1 MHLLIARTGLLHGE
15 AQSGG
20 FDALTVPIEARDHKA
35 YYPGAVPLHILVSG
49 DRSTGRLLGAQIV
62 GSRKAEISKR
72 IDTFAVA
79 LFHQAAVEDLNDLAL
94 SYTPP
99 FSSLGIRS
107 RWPLRIGLCRAR
119 CDTLSPWRKSTAERQ
134 DDGASGEETFRSA

>member
-72 IDTFAVA
+72 IDTFAV
-79 LFHQAAVEDLNDLAL
+79 HQAAVEDLNDLAL

-107 RWPLRIGLCRAR
+107 RWPLRIGLLPRAMR
-119 CDTLSPWRKSTAERQ
+119 HTVSLA
-134 DDGASGEETFRSA
+134 